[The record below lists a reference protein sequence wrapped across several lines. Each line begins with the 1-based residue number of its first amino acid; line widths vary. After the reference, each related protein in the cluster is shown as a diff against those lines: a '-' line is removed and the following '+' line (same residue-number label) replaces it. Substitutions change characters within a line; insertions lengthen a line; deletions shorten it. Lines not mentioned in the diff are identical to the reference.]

1 MIRFLGQ
8 FNFCIFLIFTICYS
22 YQFVFLFYV
31 LAQRLKGKKEED
43 TVTVKNNRY
52 AFVTS
57 ARNEKNVIGDL
68 IDSIRK
74 QNYPKELIDI
84 YIIADNCTDN
94 TAEISRQKG
103 AFVYERFNKT
113 LIGKG
118 YALDE
123 FFKHILSTKE
133 SKKYDGFF
141 IFDADNVLDEN
152 FTKEMNKV
160 FNKGYNI
167 VTSYRNSRN
176 YGSNWI
182 SAGYALWFLRE
193 SKYLSNARM
202 LLNTSCAVSGTGFLV
217 RESLIEKNNG
227 WKHHLLTEDIEFSI
241 DSVINGEKIGYSDG
255 AIIYD
260 EQPIT
265 FKQSW
270 NQRLR
275 WSKGFYQVLGKY
287 GGKLVKGIF
296 TSKNNKF
303 SCFDMFM
310 TISPA
315 MFITLFSIAVN
326 GGVLITEMLSSY
338 GNYFLI
344 NESINA
350 IGGSLF
356 RFYILLF
363 VVGAI
368 TTVTE
373 WKNIHTTTFKKI
385 FYTFTFP
392 LFIATY
398 IPIAIVAL
406 FKKVQWTPIAHG
418 VERQNVIMKQQV

>member
-1 MIRFLGQ
+1 MYF
-8 FNFCIFLIFTICYS
+8 F
-22 YQFVFLFYV
+22 FYV
-31 LAQRLKGKKEED
+31 LAQRLKSKKETTPD
-43 TVTVKNNRY
+43 GKQNRF

-57 ARNEKNVIGDL
+57 ARNEKNVIGEL
-68 IDSIRK
+68 IDSIRA
-74 QNYPKELIDI
+74 QNYPQELIDV

-94 TAEISRQKG
+94 TAEIARAHG
-103 AFVYERFNKT
+103 AKVYERFNKQ

-123 FFKHILSTKE
+123 FFKHIMASGE
-133 SKKYDGFF
+133 SKNYDGFF
-141 IFDADNVLDEN
+141 VFDADNVLDEN

-217 RESLIEKNNG
+217 RESIIEKNNG

-241 DSVINGEKIGYSDG
+241 DSVINGEKIGYADG
-255 AIIYD
+255 AVIYD

-265 FKQSW
+265 FTQSW

-287 GGKLVKGIF
+287 GAKLVKGMF
-296 TSKNNKF
+296 TNKGNKF

-326 GGVLITEMLSSY
+326 SGVFISEMMSSY

-350 IGGSLF
+350 VSGSLF

-373 WKNIHTTTFKKI
+373 WNNIHTTTLKKI
-385 FYTFTFP
+385 VYTFTFP

-418 VERQNVIMKQQV
+418 IERKPIVMKQQV

>member
-1 MIRFLGQ
+1 MIGFLSK
-8 FNFCIFLIFTICYS
+8 FNFCIFIIFTLCYS

-31 LAQRLKGKKEED
+31 LAQRLKSKKETTPD
-43 TVTVKNNRY
+43 GKQNRF

-57 ARNEKNVIGDL
+57 ARNEKNVIGEL
-68 IDSIRK
+68 IDSIRA
-74 QNYPKELIDI
+74 QNYPQELIDV

-94 TAEISRQKG
+94 TAEIARAHG
-103 AFVYERFNKT
+103 AKVYERFNKQ

-123 FFKHILSTKE
+123 FFKHIMASDE
-133 SKKYDGFF
+133 SKNYDGFF
-141 IFDADNVLDEN
+141 VFDADNVLDEN

-217 RESLIEKNNG
+217 RKSIIEKNNG

-241 DSVINGEKIGYSDG
+241 DSVINGEKIGYADG
-255 AIIYD
+255 AVIYD

-265 FKQSW
+265 FAQSW

-287 GGKLVKGIF
+287 GAKLVKGMF
-296 TSKNNKF
+296 TNKGNKF

-326 GGVLITEMLSSY
+326 SGVFISEMMSSY

-350 IGGSLF
+350 VSGSLF

-373 WKNIHTTTFKKI
+373 WNNIHTTTLKKI
-385 FYTFTFP
+385 VYTFTFP

-418 VERQNVIMKQQV
+418 IERKPIVMKQQV

>member
-1 MIRFLGQ
+1 MIGFLSK
-8 FNFCIFLIFTICYS
+8 FNFCIFIIFTLCYS

-31 LAQRLKGKKEED
+31 LAQRLKSKKETTPD
-43 TVTVKNNRY
+43 GKQNRF

-57 ARNEKNVIGDL
+57 ARNEKNVIGEL
-68 IDSIRK
+68 IDSIRA
-74 QNYPKELIDI
+74 QNYPQELIDV

-94 TAEISRQKG
+94 TAEIARAHG
-103 AFVYERFNKT
+103 AKVYERFNKQ

-123 FFKHILSTKE
+123 FFKHIMASGE
-133 SKKYDGFF
+133 SKNYDGFF
-141 IFDADNVLDEN
+141 VFDADNVLDEN

-217 RESLIEKNNG
+217 RESIIEKNNG

-241 DSVINGEKIGYSDG
+241 DSVINGEKIGYADG
-255 AIIYD
+255 AVIYD

-265 FKQSW
+265 FAQSW

-287 GGKLVKGIF
+287 GAKLVKGMF
-296 TSKNNKF
+296 TNKGNKF

-326 GGVLITEMLSSY
+326 SGVFISEMMSSY

-350 IGGSLF
+350 VSGSLF

-373 WKNIHTTTFKKI
+373 WNNIHTTTLKKI
-385 FYTFTFP
+385 VYTFTFP

-406 FKKVQWTPIAHG
+406 FKKVRWTPIAHG
-418 VERQNVIMKQQV
+418 IERKPIVMKQQV

>member
-1 MIRFLGQ
+1 MIGFLSK
-8 FNFCIFLIFTICYS
+8 FNFCIFIIFTLCYS

-31 LAQRLKGKKEED
+31 LAQRLKSKKETTPD
-43 TVTVKNNRY
+43 GKQNRF

-57 ARNEKNVIGDL
+57 ARNEKNVIGEL
-68 IDSIRK
+68 IDSIRA
-74 QNYPKELIDI
+74 QNYPQELIDV

-94 TAEISRQKG
+94 TAEIARAHG
-103 AFVYERFNKT
+103 AKVYERFNKQ

-123 FFKHILSTKE
+123 FFKHLMASGE
-133 SKKYDGFF
+133 SKNYDGFF
-141 IFDADNVLDEN
+141 VFDADNVLDEN

-217 RESLIEKNNG
+217 RESIIEKNNG

-241 DSVINGEKIGYSDG
+241 DSVIHGEKIGYADG
-255 AIIYD
+255 AVIYD

-265 FKQSW
+265 FAQSW

-287 GGKLVKGIF
+287 GTKLVKGMF
-296 TSKNNKF
+296 TNKGNKF

-310 TISPA
+310 TIAPA

-326 GGVLITEMLSSY
+326 SGVFISEMMSSY

-350 IGGSLF
+350 VSGSLF

-373 WKNIHTTTFKKI
+373 WNNIHTTTLKKI
-385 FYTFTFP
+385 VYTFTFP

-418 VERQNVIMKQQV
+418 MERKPIVMKQ

>member
-1 MIRFLGQ
+1 MIGFLSK
-8 FNFCIFLIFTICYS
+8 FNFCIFIIFTLCYS

-31 LAQRLKGKKEED
+31 LAQRLKSKKETTPD
-43 TVTVKNNRY
+43 GKQNRF

-57 ARNEKNVIGDL
+57 ARNEKNVIGEL
-68 IDSIRK
+68 IDSIRA
-74 QNYPKELIDI
+74 QNYPQELIDV

-94 TAEISRQKG
+94 TAEIARAHG
-103 AFVYERFNKT
+103 AKVYERFNKQ

-123 FFKHILSTKE
+123 FFKHIMASGE
-133 SKKYDGFF
+133 SKNYDGFF
-141 IFDADNVLDEN
+141 VFDADNVLDEN
-152 FTKEMNKV
+152 FIKEMNKV

-217 RESLIEKNNG
+217 RESIIEKNNG

-241 DSVINGEKIGYSDG
+241 DSVINGEKIGYADG
-255 AIIYD
+255 AVIYD

-265 FKQSW
+265 FAQSW

-287 GGKLVKGIF
+287 GAKLVKGMF
-296 TSKNNKF
+296 TNKGNKF

-326 GGVLITEMLSSY
+326 SGVFISEMMSSY

-350 IGGSLF
+350 VSGSLF

-373 WKNIHTTTFKKI
+373 WNNIHTTTLKKI
-385 FYTFTFP
+385 VYTFTFP

-418 VERQNVIMKQQV
+418 IERKPIVMKQQV

>member
-1 MIRFLGQ
+1 MA
-8 FNFCIFLIFTICYS
+8 S
-22 YQFVFLFYV
+22 
-31 LAQRLKGKKEED
+31 D
-43 TVTVKNNRY
+43 
-52 AFVTS
+52 
-57 ARNEKNVIGDL
+57 
-68 IDSIRK
+68 
-74 QNYPKELIDI
+74 
-84 YIIADNCTDN
+84 
-94 TAEISRQKG
+94 
-103 AFVYERFNKT
+103 
-113 LIGKG
+113 
-118 YALDE
+118 
-123 FFKHILSTKE
+123 E
-133 SKKYDGFF
+133 SKNYDGFF
-141 IFDADNVLDEN
+141 VFDADNVLDEN

-217 RESLIEKNNG
+217 RKSIIEKNNG

-241 DSVINGEKIGYSDG
+241 DSVINGEKIGYADG
-255 AIIYD
+255 AVIYD

-265 FKQSW
+265 FAQSW

-287 GGKLVKGIF
+287 GAKLVKGMF
-296 TSKNNKF
+296 TNKGNKF

-326 GGVLITEMLSSY
+326 SGVFISEMMSSY

-350 IGGSLF
+350 VSGSLF

-373 WKNIHTTTFKKI
+373 WNNIHTTTLKKI
-385 FYTFTFP
+385 VYTFTFP

-418 VERQNVIMKQQV
+418 IERKPIVMKQQV

>member
-1 MIRFLGQ
+1 MIGFLSK
-8 FNFCIFLIFTICYS
+8 FNFCIFIIFTLCYS

-31 LAQRLKGKKEED
+31 LAQRLKSKKETTPD
-43 TVTVKNNRY
+43 GKQNRF

-57 ARNEKNVIGDL
+57 ARNEKNVIGEL
-68 IDSIRK
+68 IDSIRA
-74 QNYPKELIDI
+74 QNYPQELIDV

-94 TAEISRQKG
+94 TAEIARAHG
-103 AFVYERFNKT
+103 AKVYERFNKQ

-123 FFKHILSTKE
+123 FFKHIMASGE
-133 SKKYDGFF
+133 SKNYDGFF
-141 IFDADNVLDEN
+141 VFDADNVLDEN

-217 RESLIEKNNG
+217 RESIIEKNNG

-241 DSVINGEKIGYSDG
+241 DSVINGEKIGYADG
-255 AIIYD
+255 AVIYD

-265 FKQSW
+265 FTQSW

-287 GGKLVKGIF
+287 GAKLVKGMF
-296 TSKNNKF
+296 TNKGNKF

-326 GGVLITEMLSSY
+326 SGVFISEMMSSY

-350 IGGSLF
+350 VSGSLF

-373 WKNIHTTTFKKI
+373 WNNIHTTTLKKI
-385 FYTFTFP
+385 VYTFTFP

-418 VERQNVIMKQQV
+418 IERKPIVMKQQV

>member
-1 MIRFLGQ
+1 MIRFLSQ

-31 LAQRLKGKKEED
+31 LIHRLKSKKDVTPEGKQS
-43 TVTVKNNRY
+43 RF

-57 ARNEKNVIGDL
+57 ARNEKNVIGEL
-68 IDSIRK
+68 IDSIRA
-74 QNYPKELIDI
+74 QNYPAELIDI
-84 YIIADNCTDN
+84 YVIADNCTDN
-94 TAEISRQKG
+94 TAEISREHG
-103 AFVYERFNKT
+103 AFVYERFNKQ

-123 FFKHILSTKE
+123 FFKHLMKTGE

-141 IFDADNVLDEN
+141 VFDADNVLDAN

-202 LLNTSCAVSGTGFLV
+202 LLHTSCAVSGTGFLV
-217 RESLIEKNNG
+217 RESIIEKNNG

-241 DSVINGEKIGYSDG
+241 DSVINGEKIGYADG
-255 AIIYD
+255 AVIYD

-265 FKQSW
+265 FAQSW

-287 GGKLVKGIF
+287 GKKLVKGIF
-296 TSKNNKF
+296 TSKGNKF

-326 GGVLITEMLSSY
+326 STVLITEMMSSY

-344 NESINA
+344 NESMNA

-363 VVGAI
+363 VVGGI

-373 WKNIHTTTFKKI
+373 WKNINTSTIKKI
-385 FYTFTFP
+385 LYTFTFP

-418 VERQNVIMKQQV
+418 MERKAVAMK

>member
-1 MIRFLGQ
+1 MIKFLDQ
-8 FNFCIFLIFTICYS
+8 FNFFVFLIFTLCYS

-31 LAQRLKGKKEED
+31 LINKLKH
-43 TVTVKNNRY
+43 KNLDLNNYNIKNRY

-57 ARNEKNVIGDL
+57 ARNEENVIKDL
-68 IDSIRK
+68 IYSIK
-74 QNYPKELIDI
+74 SQNYPSELIDI

-94 TAEISRQKG
+94 TAEISRCSG
-103 AFVYERFNKT
+103 AKVYERFNKT

-123 FFKHILSTKE
+123 FFKNIINSGE
-133 SKKYDGFF
+133 INKYDGFF
-141 IFDADNVLDEN
+141 IFDADNLLDKD
-152 FTKEMNKV
+152 FTYEMNNI
-160 FNKGYNI
+160 FNSGYNI
-167 VTSYRNSRN
+167 VTSYRNSKN

-217 RESLIEKNNG
+217 RRSIIEKNNG

-241 DSVINGEKIGYSDG
+241 DSVINGEKIGYADN

-265 FKQSW
+265 FSQSW

-287 GGKLVKGIF
+287 GIKLIRGIF
-296 TSKNNKF
+296 KSKNNKF

-315 MFITLFSIAVN
+315 IFLTLFSIGINSIVFI
-326 GGVLITEMLSSY
+326 VEIMSTY

-344 NESINA
+344 NESISA
-350 IGGSLF
+350 IYGAVY
-356 RFYILLF
+356 RFYMLLF
-363 VVGAI
+363 AVGFI
-368 TTVTE
+368 TTITE
-373 WKNIHTTTFKKI
+373 WKNIHTTPFKKI
-385 FYTFTFP
+385 IYTITFP

-398 IPIAIVAL
+398 IPIAITAL
-406 FKKVQWTPIAHG
+406 FKKVKWTPIAHG
-418 VERQNVIMKQQV
+418 IEKNTVYSK

>member
-1 MIRFLGQ
+1 MIGFLSK
-8 FNFCIFLIFTICYS
+8 FNFCIFIIFTLCYS

-31 LAQRLKGKKEED
+31 LAQRLKSKKETTPD
-43 TVTVKNNRY
+43 GKQNRF

-57 ARNEKNVIGDL
+57 ARNEKNVIGEL
-68 IDSIRK
+68 IDSIRT
-74 QNYPKELIDI
+74 QNYPQELIDV

-94 TAEISRQKG
+94 TAEIARAHG
-103 AFVYERFNKT
+103 AKVYERFNKQ

-123 FFKHILSTKE
+123 FFKHIMASGE
-133 SKKYDGFF
+133 SKNYDGFF
-141 IFDADNVLDEN
+141 VFDADNVLDEN

-217 RESLIEKNNG
+217 RESIIEKNNG

-241 DSVINGEKIGYSDG
+241 DSVINGEKIGYADG
-255 AIIYD
+255 AVIYD

-265 FKQSW
+265 FAQSW

-287 GGKLVKGIF
+287 GAKLVKGMF
-296 TSKNNKF
+296 TNKGNKF

-326 GGVLITEMLSSY
+326 SGVFISEMMSSY

-350 IGGSLF
+350 VSGSLF

-373 WKNIHTTTFKKI
+373 WNNIHTTTLKKI
-385 FYTFTFP
+385 VYTFTFP

-418 VERQNVIMKQQV
+418 IERKPIVMKQQV

>member
-1 MIRFLGQ
+1 MIGFLSK
-8 FNFCIFLIFTICYS
+8 FNFCIFIIFTLCYS

-31 LAQRLKGKKEED
+31 LAQRLKSKKETTPD
-43 TVTVKNNRY
+43 GKQNRF

-57 ARNEKNVIGDL
+57 ARNEKNVIGEL
-68 IDSIRK
+68 IDSICA
-74 QNYPKELIDI
+74 QNYPQELIDV

-94 TAEISRQKG
+94 TAEIARAHG
-103 AFVYERFNKT
+103 AKVYERFNKQ

-123 FFKHILSTKE
+123 FFKHIMASGE
-133 SKKYDGFF
+133 SKNYDGFF
-141 IFDADNVLDEN
+141 VFDADNVLDEN

-217 RESLIEKNNG
+217 RESIIEKNNG

-241 DSVINGEKIGYSDG
+241 DSVINGEKIGYADG
-255 AIIYD
+255 AVIYD

-265 FKQSW
+265 FAQSW

-287 GGKLVKGIF
+287 GAKLVKGMF
-296 TSKNNKF
+296 TNKGNKF

-326 GGVLITEMLSSY
+326 SGVFISEMMSSY

-350 IGGSLF
+350 VSGSLF

-373 WKNIHTTTFKKI
+373 WNNIHTTTLKKI
-385 FYTFTFP
+385 VYTFTFP

-418 VERQNVIMKQQV
+418 IERKPIVMKQQV

>member
-1 MIRFLGQ
+1 MIGFLSK
-8 FNFCIFLIFTICYS
+8 FNFCIFIIFTLCYS

-31 LAQRLKGKKEED
+31 LAQRLKSKKETTPD
-43 TVTVKNNRY
+43 GKQNRF

-57 ARNEKNVIGDL
+57 ARNEKNVIGEL
-68 IDSIRK
+68 IDSIRA
-74 QNYPKELIDI
+74 QNYPQELIDV

-94 TAEISRQKG
+94 TAEIARAHG
-103 AFVYERFNKT
+103 AKVYERFNKQ

-123 FFKHILSTKE
+123 FFKHIMASGE
-133 SKKYDGFF
+133 SKNYDGFF
-141 IFDADNVLDEN
+141 VFDADNVLDEN

-217 RESLIEKNNG
+217 RESIIEKNNG

-241 DSVINGEKIGYSDG
+241 DSVINGEKIGYADG
-255 AIIYD
+255 AVIYD

-265 FKQSW
+265 FAQSW

-287 GGKLVKGIF
+287 GAKLVKGMF
-296 TSKNNKF
+296 TNKGNKF

-326 GGVLITEMLSSY
+326 SGVFISEMMSSY

-350 IGGSLF
+350 VSGSLF

-373 WKNIHTTTFKKI
+373 WNNIHTTTLKKI
-385 FYTFTFP
+385 VYTFTFP

-418 VERQNVIMKQQV
+418 IERKPIVMKQQV

>member
-1 MIRFLGQ
+1 MIGFLSK
-8 FNFCIFLIFTICYS
+8 FNFCIFIIFTLCYS

-31 LAQRLKGKKEED
+31 LAQRLKSKKETTPD
-43 TVTVKNNRY
+43 GKQNRF

-57 ARNEKNVIGDL
+57 ARNEKNVIGEL
-68 IDSIRK
+68 IDSIRT
-74 QNYPKELIDI
+74 QNYPQELIDV

-94 TAEISRQKG
+94 TAEIARAHG
-103 AFVYERFNKT
+103 AKVYERFNKQ

-123 FFKHILSTKE
+123 FFKHIMASGE
-133 SKKYDGFF
+133 SKNYDGFF
-141 IFDADNVLDEN
+141 VFDADNVLDEN

-217 RESLIEKNNG
+217 RESIIEKNNG

-241 DSVINGEKIGYSDG
+241 DSVINGEKIGYADG
-255 AIIYD
+255 AVIYD

-265 FKQSW
+265 FAQSW

-287 GGKLVKGIF
+287 GAKLVKGMF
-296 TSKNNKF
+296 TNKGNKF

-326 GGVLITEMLSSY
+326 SGVFISEMMSSY

-350 IGGSLF
+350 VSGSLF

-373 WKNIHTTTFKKI
+373 WNNIHTTTLKKI
-385 FYTFTFP
+385 VYTFTFP

-406 FKKVQWTPIAHG
+406 FKKVHWTPIAHG
-418 VERQNVIMKQQV
+418 MERKPIVMKQ